1 MKYFYPLLVLLLG
14 ISRFTAAQITVGANT
29 FPAPG
34 DSLITCIDNLPS
46 SIDLIGPGGP
56 HIWDF
61 SNLQAPFA
69 QRTLVLS
76 PRELDLPA
84 GLSKATFI
92 ANVPLLEGKG
102 FYRTQADR
110 LELLGFSGPAPEG
123 IAGELTFPFNP
134 PSVERWAPLNYQ
146 DNRDQSF
153 SFTLTFPVE
162 ALQDLDLDS
171 LPVQPDSLRVTFQI
185 ERTYEV
191 DAFGTLI
198 LPEGNYEVLR
208 EKRTETRSPELE
220 IFIPVLNWVSLSED
234 LVPPDFFG
242 PAQTITFHFFNDEV
256 KEPVAIVATD
266 NQGTL
271 PISVEYKSKGLVT
284 DIRDQ
289 AGLKPGVF
297 AYPNPAITQIRFDFK
312 DLKPGTYTLTIYNVL
327 GQPLWKRPYQ
337 IRHDQTEKVNLSRFN
352 KGTYLYSLE
361 DSKGK
366 IITAKRFVIIRP

>member
-1 MKYFYPLLVLLLG
+1 MKDLYPLLVLFLG
-14 ISRFTAAQITVGANT
+14 ISRITAAQITVGANT

-34 DSLITCIDNLPS
+34 DSLITCIDNLPA
-46 SIDLIGPGGP
+46 SINLIGPGGP

-61 SNLQAPFA
+61 SNLQSPFA

-76 PRELDLPA
+76 SEEVNLPA
-84 GLSKATFI
+84 GFSKSSFI
-92 ANVPLLEGKG
+92 ATVPLLEGQG
-102 FYRTQADR
+102 FYRVQPDR
-110 LELLGFSGPAPEG
+110 LELLGFSGPAPDG
-123 IAGELTFPFNP
+123 IAGELTFPFIP

-153 SFTLTFPVE
+153 SFTLTFPAE
-162 ALQDLDLDS
+162 ALPELELDS
-171 LPVQPDSLRVTFQI
+171 LPIQPDSFRVTFQV
-185 ERTYEV
+185 ERTFEV

-208 EKRTETRSPELE
+208 EKRTEARSPELE
-220 IFIPVLNWVSLSED
+220 VFIPVLNWVSLSED
-234 LVPPDFFG
+234 LVPPEFFG
-242 PAQTITFHFFNDEV
+242 PARTITYYFFNDKV
-256 KEPVAIVATD
+256 KEPVAIVATEKE
-266 NQGTL
+266 GTL
-271 PISVEYKSKGLVT
+271 PVSVEYKSRGLVT

-312 DLKPGTYTLTIYNVL
+312 DLKPDTYTLTIYNVL
-327 GQPLWKRPYQ
+327 GQPLWKRSYQ

-366 IITAKRFVIIRP
+366 VVTARRFVIIRP